1 MDYKYRFFALR
12 QVVCLAL
19 LAALGVSL
27 VYEGYWGWALFVMAG
42 VVYVIMLTLRSQR
55 NLNEKFELM
64 LKAFINDDFSFRFPI
79 KGRWDYTTRHL
90 NSLMDSYSRILD
102 KNRRVLAERE
112 TFYKLILD
120 HVNTGIIVV
129 DEEDNVVQCNGKALK
144 MLGIPALSRMK
155 QLDRLGGYVADAF
168 RLAVLDGQKRLSYE
182 TPKGTKEIL
191 LGVAVLK
198 LQQGQLRIFTLND
211 LRAAVDERELDAW
224 IKMSHVLTHEIMNAI
239 TPVVSLSASL
249 LEKKDRTPAQLQEGL
264 SVIYSTSQGLLS
276 WVENYRKFSSLP
288 TPVPA
293 LFYIHE
299 LTDEIATLKMIPQH
313 ISLNVSIV
321 PEDILLYADKHLIR
335 QVVINL
341 VRNAVQA
348 IGEDSG
354 QIEILSYVREDD
366 HVVIKV
372 CNDGPAISEEVRQR
386 IFVPFFTTKVH
397 GSGIGL
403 SVCKQI
409 MTLSNGSITLLP
421 SGTSGWNTTFVL
433 DFA

>member
-64 LKAFINDDFSFRFPI
+64 IKAFINDDFSFRFPI

-168 RLAVLDGQKRLSYE
+168 RLAVPDAQKRLSYE

-249 LEKKDRTPAQLQEGL
+249 LEKKDRTPAQLQEGV

-341 VRNAVQA
+341 VHNAVQA
-348 IGEDSG
+348 IGEDIG

-372 CNDGPAISEEVRQR
+372 CNDGPAISEEVRQH
-386 IFVPFFTTKVH
+386 IFVPFFTTKAH

>member
-19 LAALGVSL
+19 LSASGVSL

-64 LKAFINDDFSFRFPI
+64 LKAFINDDFSFRFPV

-129 DEEDNVVQCNGKALK
+129 DEEDNVVQCNGKTLK

-168 RLAVLDGQKRLSYE
+168 RLAVPDGQKRLSYE

-348 IGEDSG
+348 IGEDIG

-372 CNDGPAISEEVRQR
+372 CNDGPAISEEVRQHR
-386 IFVPFFTTKVH
+386 VVPFFTTKAH

>member
-19 LAALGVSL
+19 LSASGVSL

-42 VVYVIMLTLRSQR
+42 VVYVIKLTLRSQR

-64 LKAFINDDFSFRFPI
+64 LKAFINDDFSFRFPV
-79 KGRWDYTTRHL
+79 KGWWDYTTRHL

-168 RLAVLDGQKRLSYE
+168 RLAVPDGQKRLSYE

-372 CNDGPAISEEVRQR
+372 CNDGPAISEEVRQH
-386 IFVPFFTTKVH
+386 IFVPFFTTKAC

>member
-19 LAALGVSL
+19 LSASGVSL

-64 LKAFINDDFSFRFPI
+64 LKAFINDDFSFRFPV

-168 RLAVLDGQKRLSYE
+168 RLAVPDGQKRLSYE

-224 IKMSHVLTHEIMNAI
+224 IKMSHVLNHEIMNAI

-276 WVENYRKFSSLP
+276 WVENYRKFLSLP

-348 IGEDSG
+348 IGEDIG

-372 CNDGPAISEEVRQR
+372 CNDGPAISEEVRQH
-386 IFVPFFTTKVH
+386 IFVPFFTTKAH

>member
-19 LAALGVSL
+19 LSASGVSL

-168 RLAVLDGQKRLSYE
+168 RLAVPDAQKRLSYE

-348 IGEDSG
+348 IGEDIG

-372 CNDGPAISEEVRQR
+372 CNDGPAISEEVRQH
-386 IFVPFFTTKVH
+386 IFVPFFTTKAH

>member
-168 RLAVLDGQKRLSYE
+168 RLAVPDAQKRLSYE

-249 LEKKDRTPAQLQEGL
+249 LEKKDRTPAQLQEGV

-348 IGEDSG
+348 IGEDIG

-372 CNDGPAISEEVRQR
+372 CNDGPAISEEVRQH
-386 IFVPFFTTKVH
+386 IFVPFFTTKAH

>member
-19 LAALGVSL
+19 LSASGVSL

-168 RLAVLDGQKRLSYE
+168 RLAVPDAQKRLSYE

-249 LEKKDRTPAQLQEGL
+249 LEKKDRTPAQLQEGV

-348 IGEDSG
+348 IGEDIG

-372 CNDGPAISEEVRQR
+372 CNDGPAISEEVRQH
-386 IFVPFFTTKVH
+386 IFVPFFTTKAH

>member
-19 LAALGVSL
+19 LSASGVSL

-55 NLNEKFELM
+55 NLNEKSELM
-64 LKAFINDDFSFRFPI
+64 LKAFINDDFSFRFPV
-79 KGRWDYTTRHL
+79 KGWWDYTTRHL

-129 DEEDNVVQCNGKALK
+129 DEEDNVVQCNGKTLK
-144 MLGIPALSRMK
+144 ILGIPALSRMK

-168 RLAVLDGQKRLSYE
+168 RLAVPDGQKRLSYE

-348 IGEDSG
+348 IGEDIG

-372 CNDGPAISEEVRQR
+372 CNDGPAISEEVRQH
-386 IFVPFFTTKVH
+386 IFVPFFTTKAH

>member
-19 LAALGVSL
+19 LSASGVSL
-27 VYEGYWGWALFVMAG
+27 VYEGYWGWALFVMVG

-64 LKAFINDDFSFRFPI
+64 LKAFINDDFSFRFPV
-79 KGRWDYTTRHL
+79 KGWWDYTTRHL

-129 DEEDNVVQCNGKALK
+129 DEEDNVVQCNGKTLK

-168 RLAVLDGQKRLSYE
+168 RLAVPDGQKRLSYE

-348 IGEDSG
+348 IGEDIG

-372 CNDGPAISEEVRQR
+372 CNDGPAISEEVRQH
-386 IFVPFFTTKVH
+386 IFVPFFTTKAH

>member
-19 LAALGVSL
+19 LSASGVSL

-64 LKAFINDDFSFRFPI
+64 LKAFINDDFSFRFPV
-79 KGRWDYTTRHL
+79 KGWWDYTTRHL

-168 RLAVLDGQKRLSYE
+168 RLAVPDAQKRLSYE

-299 LTDEIATLKMIPQH
+299 LTDEIATLKMIPQN

-321 PEDILLYADKHLIR
+321 SEDILLYADKHLIR

-372 CNDGPAISEEVRQR
+372 CNDGPAISEEVRQH

>member
-19 LAALGVSL
+19 LSASGVSL

-64 LKAFINDDFSFRFPI
+64 LKAFINDDFSFRFPV
-79 KGRWDYTTRHL
+79 KGWWDYTTRHL

-129 DEEDNVVQCNGKALK
+129 DEEDNVVQCNGKTLK

-168 RLAVLDGQKRLSYE
+168 RLAVPDGQKRLSYE

-372 CNDGPAISEEVRQR
+372 CNDGPAISEEVRQH
-386 IFVPFFTTKVH
+386 IFVPFFTTKAH

>member
-129 DEEDNVVQCNGKALK
+129 DEEDNVVQCNGKVLK

-168 RLAVLDGQKRLSYE
+168 RLAVPDGQKRLSYE

-348 IGEDSG
+348 IGEDIG

-372 CNDGPAISEEVRQR
+372 CNDGPAISEEVRQH
-386 IFVPFFTTKVH
+386 IFVPFFTTKAH

>member
-168 RLAVLDGQKRLSYE
+168 RLAVPDAQKRLSYE

-249 LEKKDRTPAQLQEGL
+249 LEKKDRTPAQLQEGV

-348 IGEDSG
+348 IGEDIG

-372 CNDGPAISEEVRQR
+372 CNDGPAISEEVRQH
-386 IFVPFFTTKVH
+386 IFVPFFTTKAQ

>member
-129 DEEDNVVQCNGKALK
+129 DEEDNVVQCNGKTLK

-168 RLAVLDGQKRLSYE
+168 RLAVPDGQKRLSYE

-348 IGEDSG
+348 IGEDIG

-372 CNDGPAISEEVRQR
+372 CNDGPAISEEVRQH
-386 IFVPFFTTKVH
+386 IFVPFFTTKAH

>member
-19 LAALGVSL
+19 LSASGVSL

-64 LKAFINDDFSFRFPI
+64 LKAFINDDFSFRFPV
-79 KGRWDYTTRHL
+79 KGWWDYTTRHL

-129 DEEDNVVQCNGKALK
+129 DEEDNVVQCNGKTLK

-168 RLAVLDGQKRLSYE
+168 RLAVPDGQKRLSYE

-348 IGEDSG
+348 IGEDIG

-372 CNDGPAISEEVRQR
+372 CNDGPAISEEVRQH
-386 IFVPFFTTKVH
+386 IFVPFFTTKAH

>member
-19 LAALGVSL
+19 LSASGVSL

-249 LEKKDRTPAQLQEGL
+249 LEKKDRTPAQLQEGV

-299 LTDEIATLKMIPQH
+299 LTDEIATLKMIPQY

-341 VRNAVQA
+341 VHNAVQA
-348 IGEDSG
+348 IGEDIG

-372 CNDGPAISEEVRQR
+372 CNDGPAISEEVRQH
-386 IFVPFFTTKVH
+386 IFVPFFTTKAH

>member
-19 LAALGVSL
+19 LAASGVSL

-64 LKAFINDDFSFRFPI
+64 LKAFINDDFSFRFPV
-79 KGRWDYTTRHL
+79 KGWWDYTTRHL

-168 RLAVLDGQKRLSYE
+168 RLAVPDAQKRLSYE

-348 IGEDSG
+348 IGEDIG

-372 CNDGPAISEEVRQR
+372 CNDGPAISEEVRQH

>member
-19 LAALGVSL
+19 LSASGVSL

-168 RLAVLDGQKRLSYE
+168 RLAVPDAQKRLSYE

-348 IGEDSG
+348 IGEDIG

-372 CNDGPAISEEVRQR
+372 CNDGSAISEEVRQH
-386 IFVPFFTTKVH
+386 IFVPFFTTKAH